1 MLFYKKSILKNITF
15 APLKNRPPKG
25 MKPYKIL
32 IFIILVI
39 SALGAICHFY
49 PKDGITLGK
58 TEIRFPS
65 MEEVLVS
72 HSTPKVEIKEELDS
86 VELKHLN
93 DLKDTLEQ
101 YKAVL
106 TEQTGHFYLPNNDV
120 TFFDKMFARMAQAKG
135 NQEVVRIL
143 HYGDSQIEM
152 DRISNN
158 IRTFFQS
165 TFGGGG
171 PGMVP
176 VIQTIPSFA
185 VSQYASGALTLYSSY
200 GDGARCK
207 GNYGLM
213 AKCYRLAGSAT
224 FGANASRHKDTDPR
238 VKKFSNITLLY
249 NDHVG
254 NFTATL
260 KDRIKGYQETQTS
273 SQTGVHTCHWKL
285 DTATTSLQISM
296 QGSADIYGIM
306 LDNGYGV
313 AVDNIPL
320 RGSSGNQFTMITDT
334 LLRTSYQQA
343 NVGMIILQ
351 FGGNSVPSIYNQ
363 KSLDNYCV
371 SIEKQIKRIKRCY
384 PAATLLFIGPSDMS
398 TRKGGTLRTYP
409 MLPQLID
416 SLRTISLR
424 NHAAY
429 WDLYEVMGGQNS
441 MVAWVQNGLA
451 GPDYV
456 HFTPAGARK
465 VGKILA
471 NNFAIMYEFYRT
483 RKNMPKQQ
491 FDTLW
496 NASAK

>member
-1 MLFYKKSILKNITF
+1 
-15 APLKNRPPKG
+15 
-25 MKPYKIL
+25 MKPYQIF
-32 IFIILVI
+32 IFIILI
-39 SALGAICHFY
+39 IG
-49 PKDGITLGK
+49 TLGTLCYFFPKEGVSIGKK
-58 TEIRFPS
+58 TINFPS
-65 MEEVLVS
+65 LEKVLVS
-72 HSTPKVEIKEELDS
+72 QSQAEVEIKEELDS
-86 VELKHLN
+86 VELQHLN
-93 DLKDTLEQ
+93 NLKDTLRQ
-101 YKAVL
+101 YKEAL
-106 TEQTGHFYLPNNDV
+106 AEQTGHFYLPNDDV

-135 NQEVVRIL
+135 NQEIVRIL

-185 VSQYASGALTLYSSY
+185 VSQYASGGLTLYSSY

-224 FGANASRHKDTDPR
+224 FGANVSKHKDTDPR

-249 NDHVG
+249 NDHTG
-254 NFTATL
+254 NFSATL
-260 KDRIKGYQETQTS
+260 KDRIKGYHEVCS
-273 SQTGVHTCHWKL
+273 NGQTGVHTCHWKL
-285 DTATTSLQISM
+285 DTATTSLQITM

-306 LDNGYGV
+306 LDHDYGV

-320 RGSSGNQFTMITDT
+320 RGSSGNQFTLITDT

-363 KSLDNYCV
+363 KSLDNYCS
-371 SIEKQIKRIKRCY
+371 SIDKQFKRIKRCY
-384 PAATLLFIGPSDMS
+384 PSATLLFIGPSDMS
-398 TRKGGTLRTYP
+398 TRKGGTLQTYP

-416 SLRTISLR
+416 SLRTIALR

-429 WDLYEVMGGQNS
+429 WDLYEVMGGRNS
-441 MVAWVQNGLA
+441 MIAWVQHGLA

-456 HFTPAGARK
+456 HFTPAGAKK

-471 NNFAIMYEFYRT
+471 NNFATMYEFYRT

-496 NASAK
+496 NASAR

>member
-1 MLFYKKSILKNITF
+1 
-15 APLKNRPPKG
+15 
-25 MKPYKIL
+25 MKAYQIL
-32 IFIILVI
+32 IFIFLVI
-39 SALGAICHFY
+39 ITLGVVCLFY
-49 PKDGITLGK
+49 PKDGVTIGK

-65 MEEVLVS
+65 MEDVLVGQS
-72 HSTPKVEIKEELDS
+72 VPTIEVKEVDS
-86 VELKHLN
+86 VELQHLN
-93 DLKDTLEQ
+93 DLKDTLRQ
-101 YKAVL
+101 YKAAL
-106 TEQTGHFYLPNNDV
+106 TEQTGHFYLPNDDV
-120 TFFDKMFARMAQAKG
+120 TFFDKIFACMSQAKG
-135 NQEVVRIL
+135 NKEVVRVL

-152 DRISNN
+152 DRISGNL
-158 IRTFFQS
+158 RTFFQS

-171 PGMVP
+171 PGLVP

-185 VSQYASGALTLYSSY
+185 VSQYASGALTLYASY

-213 AKCYRLAGSAT
+213 AKCYRLAGGAT
-224 FGANASRHKDTDPR
+224 FGANASQHRETDSR

-254 NFTATL
+254 NFSATL
-260 KDRIKGYQETQTS
+260 KDRKGKYQETQQNGTA
-273 SQTGVHTCHWKL
+273 GIHTCHWL
-285 DTATTSLQISM
+285 MDTVSTSIQITM

-306 LDNGYGV
+306 LDDGYGV

-334 LLRTSYQQA
+334 LLRSCYQQA

-363 KSLDNYCV
+363 KSLDNYCR
-371 SIEKQIKRIKRCY
+371 SIEKQFHRIKHCY
-384 PAATLLFIGPSDMS
+384 PNATLLFIGPSDMS
-398 TRKGGTLRTYP
+398 TRKGGQFDTYP

-465 VGKILA
+465 VGKILV
-471 NNFAIMYEFYRT
+471 NNFATMYELYRT
-483 RKNMPKQQ
+483 RKNMTKQQ

-496 NASAK
+496 NVSSK

>member
-1 MLFYKKSILKNITF
+1 MVLQQIVFFLFLPPFKN
-15 APLKNRPPKG
+15 LGRKG
-25 MKPYKIL
+25 MKAYQIL
-32 IFIILVI
+32 IFILLVI
-39 SALGAICHFY
+39 ITLGVVCYFY
-49 PKDGITLGK
+49 PKDGVTLGK
-58 TEIRFPS
+58 TQIRFPS
-65 MEEVLVS
+65 MEDVLVGQS
-72 HSTPKVEIKEELDS
+72 VPDVEIKEMDS

-93 DLKDTLEQ
+93 DLKDTLRQ
-101 YKAVL
+101 FKVAL

-120 TFFDKMFARMAQAKG
+120 AFFDKIFARMSQAKG
-135 NQEVVRIL
+135 NQEVVRVL

-152 DRISNN
+152 DRISGN

-171 PGMVP
+171 PGLVP

-185 VSQYASGALTLYSSY
+185 VSQYASGALTLYASY

-213 AKCYRLAGSAT
+213 AKCYRLAGAAT
-224 FGANASRHKDTDPR
+224 FGANASQHRETDSR

-249 NDHVG
+249 NDHDG
-254 NFTATL
+254 NFSATL
-260 KDRIKGYQETQTS
+260 KDRKGKYQQTCQNG
-273 SQTGVHTCHWKL
+273 QTGIHTCHWMM
-285 DTATTSLQISM
+285 DTVSTSIQISM
-296 QGSADIYGIM
+296 NGSADIYGIM

-334 LLRTSYQQA
+334 LLRSCYQQS

-363 KSLDNYCV
+363 KSLDNYCS
-371 SIEKQIKRIKRCY
+371 SINKQFHRIKRCY
-384 PAATLLFIGPSDMS
+384 PNATLLFIGPSDMS
-398 TRKGGTLRTYP
+398 TRKGGSFHTYP

-416 SLRTISLR
+416 SLKTIALR
-424 NHAAY
+424 NNAAY

-471 NNFAIMYEFYRT
+471 NNFATMYELYRT
-483 RKNMPKQQ
+483 RKNMTKQQ

-496 NASAK
+496 NVSAK